1 MTSQDALR
9 RYGGDGLEEEEE
21 IENLEDMD
29 ASDDED
35 NNYDEDEIELQPGAE
50 MVGSNSKRGRKV
62 GMKGSSSKAAKKRD
76 LRSRKTVD
84 YNEEKSELGKRLAV
98 GWNDEGL

>member
-1 MTSQDALR
+1 M
-9 RYGGDGLEEEEE
+9 
-21 IENLEDMD
+21 ENLEDMD

-35 NNYDEDEIELQPGAE
+35 NNFDDDESELQPGAE
-50 MVGSNSKRGRKV
+50 KAGSNLKRGKKG
-62 GMKGSSSKAAKKRD
+62 GMKGASSNAAKKRD

-98 GWNDEGL
+98 GWTDEGL